1 MAARRW
7 FRFFVRAMRR
17 LPCLVAVV
25 MSVCAAAP
33 AVGAEKTAEQNYR
46 KNCAGCHG
54 SDGKAKTRL
63 GRKSGAKDISDKAA
77 MAKLTDAEVFKTIKE
92 GRKDEHGEEKMEAFA
107 DDLSDQEITAIVAYV
122 RTLAK

>member
-1 MAARRW
+1 
-7 FRFFVRAMRR
+7 
-17 LPCLVAVV
+17 